1 MAIASLIVKRV
12 DWFRKGRADSQVS
25 DYLATKGASSPAA
38 ARFCGRIRG
47 PRVPIIGVAAH
58 ARPLTPRCPE
68 ARPVLQ
74 CAIRQ
79 NSRPEPSPGEP
90 LSGRRR
96 PYCPSTKLE
105 QPVVRDAIEK
115 ADLLIEAMGWIRQFR
130 DKITVIKLGGSVME
144 DPESLRHLLVDIVFM
159 ETVGM
164 RPIVV
169 HGGGAAIT
177 RAMDEA
183 QIEARFIQGR
193 RYTDDATLKI
203 VERVLAGEINESIA
217 ARIEEFGGRAMPL
230 NFAREQNNNVLFG
243 ERLTLSGKNGEEIDL
258 GHVGRVTHVDRD
270 AIENLCYAG
279 QVPVIPSMC
288 ETDSGE
294 RLNVNAD
301 TAATAVAQAL
311 GAEKLVFLSDVNGVR
326 RDKNDP
332 DSLLHSLT
340 AKEARRLIAEGA
352 IDAGM
357 IPKVEACL
365 ETLQKGVRKI
375 HIIDGR
381 IRHSLMLEIYTNQ
394 GIGTEII
401 AS

>member
-1 MAIASLIVKRV
+1 
-12 DWFRKGRADSQVS
+12 
-25 DYLATKGASSPAA
+25 
-38 ARFCGRIRG
+38 
-47 PRVPIIGVAAH
+47 
-58 ARPLTPRCPE
+58 
-68 ARPVLQ
+68 
-74 CAIRQ
+74 
-79 NSRPEPSPGEP
+79 
-90 LSGRRR
+90 
-96 PYCPSTKLE
+96 
-105 QPVVRDAIEK
+105 VVHDAIQK
-115 ADLLIEAMGWIRQFR
+115 ADFLIEAMGWIRQFR

-144 DPESLRHLLVDIVFM
+144 DPEALRHLLVDIVFM

-177 RAMDEA
+177 RAMEEA
-183 QIEARFIQGR
+183 KIAPRFIQGR

-217 ARIEEFGGRAMPL
+217 TMIEQFGGRAMPL
-230 NFAREQNNNVLFG
+230 NFHGEQNNNVLFG
-243 ERLTLSGKNGEEIDL
+243 ERLTLPGENGEEVDL
-258 GHVGRVTHVDRD
+258 GHVGRVTEVDRD
-270 AIENLCYAG
+270 TIENLCYAG

-288 ETDSGE
+288 ETKSGQ

-326 RDKNDP
+326 RDKNDAS
-332 DSLLHSLT
+332 SLIHSLT
-340 AKEARRLIAEGA
+340 ANEARRLIVERA
-352 IDAGM
+352 IEAGM

-381 IRHSLMLEIYTNQ
+381 LRHSLMLEIYTNE
-394 GIGTEII
+394 GVGTEIV